1 MIAVGSLRA
10 LAQSHYTTIRLL
22 QDDKPLYGYAD
33 FVGSDSI
40 KIQAGGSI
48 YTLSLKDDIL
58 MLKYK
63 LGKDEKQSYGILSPD
78 SLSVV
83 YVKGDIPCLG
93 QIKQKDEYNTTI
105 VNSKEVYVCSTP
117 AIEKIVTKRNASSS
131 ELKQLNDE
139 MSRISS
145 LNRKLDADRLAAERK
160 ALIESGVLTKE
171 RAQKLAGPAAWD
183 KAPRYRGFVTINY
196 SLGSNTSAT
205 DCTTDRI
212 SVLTSHGKYLKN
224 GMFIGGGI
232 GYIGWSQNNPESYP
246 KDNNLDASIPVF
258 LHVRTDFNKMTNS
271 SSAPFIEARVG
282 YAFGKTKGWVIS
294 PSLGWHFYFRGSKA
308 GLSLNIGY
316 DMFRMDNEQKS
327 GYSAVQGGI
336 SFDF

>member
-1 MIAVGSLRA
+1 MAVGSLCVS
-10 LAQSHYTTIRLL
+10 AQSHYSTIRLL

-40 KIQAGGSI
+40 EIKANGAT

-58 MLKYK
+58 MLKLK
-63 LGKDEKQSYGILSPD
+63 LSKDETQQYGTLSPD

-83 YVKGDIPCLG
+83 YVKGDMSCMG
-93 QIKQKDEYNTTI
+93 QIKQKNEYNTTI
-105 VNSKEVYVCSTP
+105 VNSKHVYVCSTP
-117 AIEKIVTKRNASSS
+117 AIEKIVTERNASSS
-131 ELKQLNDE
+131 ELEQLNDE
-139 MSRISS
+139 KVRISS
-145 LNRKLDADRLAAERK
+145 LNRKLVADRLAAERK
-160 ALIESGVLTKE
+160 AQIESGALTKE
-171 RAQKLAGPAAWD
+171 QAQKLAGPAAWD

-196 SLGSNTSAT
+196 SLGSGYGDAYTA
-205 DCTTDRI
+205 DRL
-212 SVLTSHGKYLKN
+212 SVLTSHGKYFKN

-232 GYIGWSQNNPESYP
+232 GYIDWYQNNADGYQN
-246 KDNNLDASIPVF
+246 DNSLDTSIPVF
-258 LHVRTDFNKMTNS
+258 LHLRTDFNKMTQS

-282 YAFGKTKGWVIS
+282 YAFGKTNGWVIS

-316 DMFRMDNEQKS
+316 DMFRMDNKLKS